1 MRLLKKISTLA
12 VIILFAI
19 SSGMVA
25 QTSQK
30 SGFKVV
36 LDAGHGGKDSGARG
50 LMSMEKDIVLDVVL
64 QVGHYIKEYQPEIEV
79 IFTRKDDRF
88 IELFERADIAN
99 KAEANLFVSI
109 HANASPNKG
118 TYGTETFVMGLHKTE
133 SNLEVAQKENAVIT
147 LEQDYTEKYEGYDPH
162 SAESY
167 IIFTL
172 MQNIFLDQSLVAADF
187 IQTEFREKA
196 RRKDRGV
203 KQAGFLVLWKTTMP
217 SVLVEIG
224 FISNLKEEAYLNSEQ
239 GKDYIASAI
248 FRAIRTYY
256 EDHYVANQ
264 PDKNIEKNGGAE
276 KNSDKDE
283 LNADNEKTNNSD
295 SEIYFSVQL
304 TASTNSADV
313 KASPFNKINEEVIVK
328 KIGNYFKYYAGKID
342 NYNAAKDLQKS
353 CLDYFP
359 DAFIVAFEGDNPISV
374 AKAISKR

>member
-12 VIILFAI
+12 VIILFTI
-19 SSGMVA
+19 NSGMVA

-50 LMSMEKDIVLDVVL
+50 LMSMEKDIVLDIVL

-79 IFTRKDDRF
+79 IFTRKDDNF

-99 KAEANLFVSI
+99 KAEADLFVSI

-239 GKDYIASAI
+239 GKDFIASAI

-256 EDHYVANQ
+256 EEHYVVNH
-264 PDKNIEKNGGAE
+264 PEKNA
-276 KNSDKDE
+276 DKSKVSE
-283 LNADNEKTNNSD
+283 TNGSVNETNVDNETSDNSD
-295 SEIYFSVQL
+295 SDIYYSVQL
-304 TASTNSADV
+304 TASTNNADV
-313 KASPFNKINEEVIVK
+313 SVAPFNKINEEVMVK
-328 KIGNYFKYYAGKID
+328 KIGNYFKYYVGKTD
-342 NYNAAKDLQKS
+342 SYNAAKDLQRK
-353 CLDYFP
+353 CLDHFP

-374 AKAISKR
+374 SKAISKQ